1 MFLNVKDSLAPIKTL
16 AREKIYIYIYKAM
29 QYLTQQANRMSSTLA
44 KSSIMELVLQCVKS
58 AKYAKICVCMAKVQ
72 ACIKRTD
79 LVL

>member
-1 MFLNVKDSLAPIKTL
+1 
-16 AREKIYIYIYKAM
+16 M
-29 QYLTQQANRMSSTLA
+29 QYLTQQANRMSLTLA

-72 ACIKRTD
+72 AYIKRTD